1 LLNWEG
7 VREIFKFIKRL
18 EALEEKMDKLMIY
31 VPKLY
36 RLLVNTKPAYPCEQY
51 QDDICIKCLKTSCIY
66 HPETTAKETAEEI
79 MDDFIKVMDSQ
90 I

>member
-1 LLNWEG
+1 MLKLM
-7 VREIFKFIKRL
+7 KRL

-36 RLLVNTKPAYPCEQY
+36 QLLVNTKPAYPCEQY
-51 QDDICIKCLKTSCIY
+51 QNDICIRCPKNACIY
-66 HPETTAKETAEEI
+66 HTETTVKRTAEEI
-79 MDDFIKVMDSQ
+79 MDDFIKAMDSQ